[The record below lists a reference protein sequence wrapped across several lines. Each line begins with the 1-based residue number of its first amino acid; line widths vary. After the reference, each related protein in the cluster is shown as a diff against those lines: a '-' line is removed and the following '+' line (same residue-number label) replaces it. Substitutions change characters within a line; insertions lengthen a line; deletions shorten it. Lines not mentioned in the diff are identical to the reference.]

1 MMSLY
6 NISKLPSAVP
16 VQETAR
22 KFSQAETTQRTAGNG
37 VAVDR
42 GVSVQTG
49 ARVSAGPIPIDEN
62 RVEQI
67 RAALRDGSYPIVPTR
82 ITDAMIAARLMLRH
96 GR

>member
-6 NISKLPSAVP
+6 NISKLTSAVP
-16 VQETAR
+16 VRETAR
-22 KFSQAETTQRTAGNG
+22 KFGEAGAAG
-37 VAVDR
+37 RIQDPAVGADR
-42 GVSVQTG
+42 GITVQTG
-49 ARVSAGPIPIDEN
+49 ARVSAGPVPKDEN

-96 GR
+96 GQ